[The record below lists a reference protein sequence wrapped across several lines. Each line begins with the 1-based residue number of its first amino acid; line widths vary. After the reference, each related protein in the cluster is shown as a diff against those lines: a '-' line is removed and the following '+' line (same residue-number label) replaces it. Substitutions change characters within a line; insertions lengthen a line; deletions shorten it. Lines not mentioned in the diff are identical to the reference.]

1 MESFVTCAVVE
12 TDLRHAFEVGV
23 ALRLESPEGTAVR
36 EDPHVPEVFYLEATT
51 TAVDVQ
57 RAVAAAARSITTLLA
72 GLDLPAE
79 VDEVVVVSLKGAV
92 RWVPDVDAA
101 LPAGESSH

>member
-1 MESFVTCAVVE
+1 MQTFVTCAVVQ

-23 ALRLESPEGTAVR
+23 ALRLEAPEGTAVR

-51 TAVDVQ
+51 TATDVQ
-57 RAVAAAARSITTLLA
+57 RALAATAQSVSTLLA

-79 VDEVVVVSLKGAV
+79 VDEVVVVTLDGAV
-92 RWVPDVDAA
+92 RWVPGVDAA
-101 LPAGESSH
+101 LPAADTH